1 MLEALFPGRVDL
13 GIGRAPGS
21 DGLTAQVL
29 SGGAFYDFD
38 QFPVHVRETVQF
50 LDDALPA
57 DHPYARVKAMP
68 SGPTAPEVW
77 LLGSSNYSATLAA
90 YLGLRFSFAHFINAH
105 GGDEVSRAFRA
116 GFRPSTREAS
126 PVSMLTV
133 FALCAPTTEQAER
146 LASSIDLR
154 RLLMARG
161 GDEPVAT
168 MEQAE
173 AYPYTREDREIIR
186 RERARAIV
194 GTPADVRDR
203 ILALAEAFAA
213 DEVMVLTITGDYAS
227 RLRSYELL
235 AAAATPGSH

>member
-1 MLEALFPGRVDL
+1 
-13 GIGRAPGS
+13 
-21 DGLTAQVL
+21 
-29 SGGAFYDFD
+29 
-38 QFPVHVRETVQF
+38 VHVRETVQF

-77 LLGSSNYSATLAA
+77 LLGSSDYSATLAA

-194 GTPADVRDR
+194 GTPADVRER

-235 AAAATPGSH
+235 AAAATPGTH